1 MLPTENG
8 PGAEPTQAL
17 TARAL
22 AIGVA
27 TVVFINVAAPYSENI
42 LGSSLL
48 GCDYLPLGVMLPF
61 LLVVA
66 LLNVAV
72 KAFGPRLAL
81 SRGELVLIFIM
92 GLVGTTIPTF
102 GLTEYLI
109 SIISSPFY
117 FASTENN
124 WAEFFHGHIPSWA
137 APQSQE
143 AVEWFYEGLPE
154 GKSIPWGVWVV
165 PLLWWLSFIAVVFFA
180 SLCVIVILRRQWVVH
195 ERLTYPLA
203 QVPLLMTEGEEDPS
217 PWPRFMRN
225 RMFWVGALIP
235 MVIVAWEILHWFYP
249 TLPSTGLF
257 RGRYLRTAPEFP
269 PIRFQLFFPLIGFTY
284 LINLD
289 VSFSIWF
296 FYVLGIIQVG
306 VLNRFGLGIGRG
318 DTYTS
323 EGDASLGWLSFGG
336 FVLMVWLG
344 IWMARGHLRGVARKA
359 FTPASDVDDSDEL
372 LGYRTAVWGLVFALV
387 YMALWLRQLGM
398 TWPVIALF
406 LFAAFTL
413 YIGITRIVVEGGLVF
428 LRGPMIPQPFV
439 IRMLGSVNIP
449 APAMTA
455 LALSYAWFCDVKAF
469 FMPAVAHA
477 TKLLEIVRIHRKA
490 VLTGVVVAAVVG
502 TLVSVTFVLHTGYT
516 FGAHHRG
523 FWIFGGGARVP
534 YDNVLEKI
542 RNPFGPDWTRLKL
555 LVIGGG
561 IMFGLMAARFRFPW
575 WPIHPIGYAVS
586 FTWPIWMS
594 ASSVFLGWLCKFI
607 VLRVGGIRLFNKL
620 KPTFLGLILGHFFAC
635 GVGLVVDL
643 IWFPEQGHRL
653 YGW

>member
-1 MLPTENG
+1 MAAAGNELAGGTG
-8 PGAEPTQAL
+8 QAL

-22 AIGVA
+22 LIGLA
-27 TVVFINVAAPYSENI
+27 AVVFINVADPYSENI

-61 LLVVA
+61 LVVVVFLVPV
-66 LLNVAV
+66 LKVLGRR
-72 KAFGPRLAL
+72 FAL
-81 SRGELVLIFIM
+81 SREELTVIFIM

-117 FASTENN
+117 FASPENH
-124 WAEFFHGHIPSWA
+124 WAEFFGEHLPAWA
-137 APQSQE
+137 TPQNPE
-143 AVEWFYEGLPE
+143 AVRWFYEGLPE
-154 GKSIPWGVWVV
+154 GQAIPWGVWVI
-165 PLLWWLSFIAVVFFA
+165 PLFWWLSFIAVVFFA
-180 SLCVIVILRRQWVVH
+180 SLCIIVMLRRQWMDN

-203 QVPLLMTEGEEDPS
+203 QVPLLMTEGLEAPS
-217 PWPRFMRN
+217 PWPAFLHQ
-225 RMFWVGALIP
+225 RMFWVGAVIP
-235 MVIVAWEILHWFYP
+235 MVLVAWEMANWFYP
-249 TLPSTGLF
+249 AIPSLRTF
-257 RGRYLRTAPEFP
+257 EGRYLPTARDFP
-269 PIRFQLFFPLIGFTY
+269 PIRFQLYFPLIGFTY

-306 VLNRFGLGIGRG
+306 ILNRFGLGIGEG
-318 DTYTS
+318 DIYTS

-336 FVLMVWLG
+336 FVVMVWLG
-344 IWMARGHLRGVARKA
+344 LWMARGHLGRVARKA
-359 FTPASDVDDSDEL
+359 FGRAAEVDDSQEL
-372 LGYRTAVWGLVFALV
+372 LGYRTALWGFVVAV
-387 YMALWLRQLGM
+387 IYMAFWLHQLGM
-398 TWPVIALF
+398 TWAVILLF

-413 YIGITRIVVEGGLVF
+413 YIGITRMVVEGGLVF
-428 LRGPMIPQPFV
+428 LRGPMIPQTFS
-439 IRMLGSVNIP
+439 IRLLGSTNIP
-449 APAMTA
+449 SGTMTA

-490 VLTGVVVAAVVG
+490 VLTAVVLAVVVGVA
-502 TLVSVTFVLHTGYT
+502 VSVTFVLHMGYT
-516 FGAHHRG
+516 YGAHHRG
-523 FWIFGGGARVP
+523 FWIFAGGAEVP
-534 YDNVLEKI
+534 YDNVLSKMQ
-542 RNPFGPDWTRLKL
+542 NPFGPDWTRLKL

-561 IMFGLMAARFRFPW
+561 IMFALMAARFRFPW

-594 ASSVFLGWLCKFI
+594 ASSIFLGWLCKFI
-607 VLRVGGIRLFNKL
+607 VLRMGGIKLFNAL

-635 GVGLVVDL
+635 GVGFVVDL
-643 IWFPEQGHRL
+643 IWFPEQGHQL